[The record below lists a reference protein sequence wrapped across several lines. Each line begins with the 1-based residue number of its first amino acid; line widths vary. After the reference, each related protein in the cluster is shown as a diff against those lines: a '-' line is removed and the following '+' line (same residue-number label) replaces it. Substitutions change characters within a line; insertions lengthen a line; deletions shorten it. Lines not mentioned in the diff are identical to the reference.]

1 MIDVGAL
8 RALRAVADLG
18 TMARAADELGFTPSA
33 ISQQIKRLESQVG
46 VRLVAPAGRRVVL
59 TPAAHA
65 LVETAPEVL
74 NALEKSVAAA
84 RSVDAGSPRGVVRIA
99 AFSTGVRGIV
109 APALKRVRRL
119 HPEVRVE
126 VTELDPVPAVYAVES
141 GNADLAMVHDADGVT
156 VAVPAGLERSHLHT
170 DIGDLAV
177 PLGHPLAEADRP
189 IRRAELRDCGWVTS
203 PVGTVCHR
211 WFERLF
217 AESEQQPDVIHS
229 VDDFG
234 TQMALVEAGDVV
246 ALIPRLA
253 RPRVPEGVA
262 VRELQNAP
270 RREVHTVWRHSAE
283 ADPALRAVLTE
294 IRGVPSGDGSED
306 GSVSDRHPG
315 SNARH
320 DSFPRV

>member
-8 RALRAVADLG
+8 RALRAIADLG

-33 ISQQIKRLESQVG
+33 ISQQIKRLEAQVG

-59 TPAAHA
+59 TPAGTA

-74 NALEKSVAAA
+74 AALEKSVAAA

-109 APALKRVRRL
+109 APALKAIRRRY
-119 HPEVRVE
+119 PEIRVE

-156 VAVPAGLERSHLHT
+156 VAVPPGLERSHLHT
-170 DIGDLAV
+170 DVGDLAV
-177 PLGHPLAEADRP
+177 PVGHPLADVGRP
-189 IRRAELRDCGWVTS
+189 IRRSELGGCGWVTS

-217 AESEQQPDVIHS
+217 AESELQPDVVHS

-234 TQMALVEAGDVV
+234 TQMALVAAGDEV

-253 RPRVPEGVA
+253 RPRVPDGVV
-262 VRELQNAP
+262 VRELHAAP
-270 RREVHTVWRHSAE
+270 RREVYTVWRQSAE

-294 IRGVPSGDGSED
+294 LRGASASAVG
-306 GSVSDRHPG
+306 
-315 SNARH
+315 
-320 DSFPRV
+320 

>member
-8 RALRAVADLG
+8 RALRAIADLG

-59 TPAAHA
+59 TPAGHA

-109 APALKRVRRL
+109 APALKKVRQRF
-119 HPEVRVE
+119 PDVRVE
-126 VTELDPVPAVYAVES
+126 VVELDPVPAVYAVES

-156 VAVPAGLERSHLHT
+156 VAVPAGLQRSHLHT
-170 DIGDLAV
+170 DIGDLALPV
-177 PLGHPLAEADRP
+177 EHPLASSDRP
-189 IRRAELRDCGWVTS
+189 IRRSELRGCQWVTS
-203 PVGTVCHR
+203 PPGTVCHR

-217 AESEQQPDVIHS
+217 ATADQQPDVVHS

-234 TQMALVEAGDVV
+234 TQMALVAADQVV

-253 RPRVPEGVA
+253 RPRVPDGV
-262 VRELQNAP
+262 VLRELHDAP
-270 RREVHTVWRHSAE
+270 RREVHNVWRTSGE
-283 ADPALRAVLTE
+283 ADPALRAVLAE
-294 IRGVPSGDGSED
+294 LQQ
-306 GSVSDRHPG
+306 
-315 SNARH
+315 
-320 DSFPRV
+320 